1 MASVSDLF
9 VGPAPLLIA
18 GYRSKISFSLKFY
31 YVNFAFSHH
40 SWLSPIVSNYSI
52 LKISQQKTKFYLIFL
67 PLSAMLGKIDFRK
80 NFSPTIVGY
89 TGLRENPTNIM
100 ERDKT

>member
-40 SWLSPIVSNYSI
+40 SWLSPIVSNYSM
-52 LKISQQKTKFYLIFL
+52 LKISQ
-67 PLSAMLGKIDFRK
+67 
-80 NFSPTIVGY
+80 
-89 TGLRENPTNIM
+89 
-100 ERDKT
+100 